1 MSSMSKH
8 ASIALLAGSGQLPV
22 TLIEIFQSQNRPF
35 VVLAFKGQT
44 EEQLVQGIPHIWL
57 HLGEAGQALTYLKQN
72 NIQEIVMAGAMTRPS
87 LTDVRPDWEGVKWL
101 ARIGTK
107 ALGDDNLLK
116 LIIGMMEENGYRVIG
131 IEDIFADLL
140 ASSGILT
147 SLEPDEEAWRDIGRG
162 IEVLTALGPVDVGQ
176 SVVVQ
181 GGLVLGIE
189 AIEGTDGLIERAGP
203 LHRPGL
209 GGILIKTTKRGQ
221 DYRVD
226 LPTIGPETVKKAAS
240 AGLRGIAIEA
250 GRTLI
255 LNKKEVL
262 SLAQKKGLFVVGLA
276 SAQCHSPL

>member
-1 MSSMSKH
+1 MPKH
-8 ASIALLAGSGQLPV
+8 APITLLAGRGELPA
-22 TLIEIFQSQNRPF
+22 TLIEIFQNQNRPY

-44 EEQLVQGIPHIWL
+44 EEKLVKDVPHIWL
-57 HLGEAGQALTYLKQN
+57 HLGEAGQALKYLKQN
-72 NIQEIVMAGAMTRPS
+72 HIKEIVMAGAITRPS

-116 LIIGMMEENGYRVIG
+116 LVIGMMEESGYHVVG
-131 IEDIFADLL
+131 IDEIFADLL
-140 ASSGILT
+140 APCGLLT

-162 IEVLTALGPVDVGQ
+162 VEVLSALSPVDVGQ
-176 SVVVQ
+176 SIVVQ

-189 AIEGTDGLIERAGP
+189 AIEGTDILIERTGP

-209 GGILIKTTKRGQ
+209 GGVLVKTTKRGQ
-221 DYRVD
+221 DRRVD
-226 LPTIGPETVKKAAS
+226 LPTIGPETLRKAAQ

-255 LNKKEVL
+255 LNQKEVVG
-262 SLAQKKGLFVVGLA
+262 LAQKKGLFVVGLA
-276 SAQCHSPL
+276 SAQCHSPR